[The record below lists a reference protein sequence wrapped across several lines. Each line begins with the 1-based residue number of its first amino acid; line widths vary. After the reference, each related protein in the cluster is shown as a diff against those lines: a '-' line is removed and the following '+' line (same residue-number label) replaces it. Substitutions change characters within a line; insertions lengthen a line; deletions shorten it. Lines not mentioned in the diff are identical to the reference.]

1 MEAEFAGEEAACERH
16 TCQYTHLSSL
26 GFGEEGIR
34 RALAKAIKDDL
45 YRLDIPVLDGAKSF
59 FDLFDAHA
67 VVAYLSGFHQ
77 VVEYSEDFR
86 VFVER
91 SGWALEL
98 QQVERV
104 CREVAQTVFDPHC

>member
-16 TCQYTHLSSL
+16 TCQNTHLPSL
-26 GFGEEGIR
+26 GFGKERIR

-45 YRLDIPVLDGAKSF
+45 YRLHIRVLDGANSF
-59 FDLFDAHA
+59 LDLFDAHA
-67 VVAYLSGFHQ
+67 VVAYLSYFHQ
-77 VVEYSEDFR
+77 VVEYPEDFR

-91 SGWALEL
+91 SGWAMQL